1 MKDEENIIDIEEND
15 VEFVDLDDA
24 GDEKSLEEKLKDLR
38 IKLKEKEK
46 EAKVNLDGWQR
57 ARAEMVNKEKQMQ
70 DDRTSMMKFA
80 NQNLLEEIIP
90 TFDNFEMAKRNKEI
104 WEKVDQ
110 NWRVGVEYIF
120 TNLKNVVKD
129 AGLEEISPREN
140 DEFSTSN
147 MESTE
152 EVETTEDTN
161 DHKVAEL
168 VQTGYTLNG
177 KLLRPAK
184 VKIYIKK

>member
-1 MKDEENIIDIEEND
+1 MKNDENIISEED
-15 VEFVDLDDA
+15 LEFVDTDA
-24 GDEKSLEEKLKDLR
+24 QGDEKSLQEKIKSLREKLKV
-38 IKLKEKEK
+38 KEK
-46 EAKVNLDGWQR
+46 EAKENLDGWQR
-57 ARAEMVNKEKQMQ
+57 ARAELVNKEKQLGEEKI
-70 DDRTSMMKFA
+70 SIMKYA
-80 NQNLLEEIIP
+80 NASLIEEILP

-120 TNLKNVVKD
+120 GNLKNVLLEV
-129 AGLEEISPREN
+129 GLKEISPKEVDN
-140 DEFSTSN
+140 FNVSE
-147 MESTE
+147 MEAVE
-152 EVETTEDTN
+152 EIDGNDTN

-168 VQTGYTLNG
+168 VQTGYTLNS